1 MEMTNTYRSTADKAA
16 IGLSLLCALHCLALP
31 LFLSLFPALVAIG
44 FQDERFHLLM
54 LISVVPMSLFALT
67 LGCRQHRSF
76 YVLGTGGL
84 GILFL
89 IASVGLG
96 HDLLG
101 ESGET
106 VMTLIG
112 ATLVS
117 VSHVL
122 NFKLCRS
129 VEPGECADE
138 RC

>member
-1 MEMTNTYRSTADKAA
+1 
-16 IGLSLLCALHCLALP
+16 LALP

-44 FQDERFHLLM
+44 FEDERFHLLM
-54 LISVVPMSLFALT
+54 LMSVVPMSLFALT

-76 YVLGTGGL
+76 YVMGAGAL

-89 IASVGLG
+89 IASVALG

-101 ESGET
+101 EGGET

-112 ATLVS
+112 AALVS
-117 VSHVL
+117 ISHVL

-129 VEPGECADE
+129 VEACADE